1 MTPACFSIFVKKVHL
16 HTEIVP
22 SKHVTVEEKLAMLL
36 YWLRGAKSYRK
47 IDEVFQSSAFLL
59 TPSLSASTRAPS
71 YLRRSHL
78 PETLG
83 LLVHSDLRKLYV
95 VQPTADT
102 PTSSVITDK
111 PRFVRYFG
119 NCIGAIDGTHALY
132 KTQDILAAMTFDLRF
147 CYLQTGCEGSAH
159 DQQAWDWARERD
171 LLIPEGKY

>member
-1 MTPACFSIFVKKVHL
+1 MTPSCFSIFVKKVLL

-22 SKHVTVEEKLAMLL
+22 SNHVTVEEKLAMLL
-36 YWLRGAKSYRK
+36 YWQRGAESYRK
-47 IDEVFQSSAFLL
+47 IDEVFQR
-59 TPSLSASTRAPS
+59 SLDTIAR
-71 YLRRSHL
+71 HL

-95 VQPTADT
+95 FQPTADT

-111 PRFVRYFG
+111 PRFARYFG
-119 NCIGAIDGTHALY
+119 NCIGAIDGTHAPY
-132 KTQDILAAMTFDLRF
+132 KTQDILAAMTFELRS
-147 CYLQTGCEGSAH
+147 CYLQTRCEGSAH